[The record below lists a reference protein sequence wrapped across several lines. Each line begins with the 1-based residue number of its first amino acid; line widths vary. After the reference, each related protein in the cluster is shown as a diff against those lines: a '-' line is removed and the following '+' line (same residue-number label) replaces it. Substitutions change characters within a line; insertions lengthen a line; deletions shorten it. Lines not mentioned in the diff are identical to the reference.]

1 MNGNLEYERFFVKKR
16 DNWRGINL
24 RDMVSKVISIA
35 MTNRL
40 QLILKSA
47 GKYLLPV
54 ALVPSK
60 FCTF

>member
-24 RDMVSKVISIA
+24 RDMVSKVISIV

-47 GKYLLPV
+47 GTPM
-54 ALVPSK
+54 
-60 FCTF
+60 